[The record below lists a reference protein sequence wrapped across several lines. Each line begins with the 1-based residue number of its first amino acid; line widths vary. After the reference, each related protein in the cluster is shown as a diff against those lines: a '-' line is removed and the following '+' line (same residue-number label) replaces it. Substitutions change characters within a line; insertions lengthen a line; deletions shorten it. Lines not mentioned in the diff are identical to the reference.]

1 MHFTANSLW
10 TASYCAAATHWAS
23 FVAVHGWLTSRLVS
37 CCLCKLL
44 GLPSTA
50 PLLKAAASLPSAG
63 KKVALCELPFGF
75 IASDEEGGLGGTC
88 VLRGCIPKKLL
99 VYGSEFAEAFRE
111 AQGYG

>member
-1 MHFTANSLW
+1 M
-10 TASYCAAATHWAS
+10 
-23 FVAVHGWLTSRLVS
+23 
-37 CCLCKLL
+37 
-44 GLPSTA
+44 
-50 PLLKAAASLPSAG
+50 PSAG

-75 IASDEEGGLGGTC
+75 IASDEQGGLGGTC

>member
-1 MHFTANSLW
+1 MS
-10 TASYCAAATHWAS
+10 
-23 FVAVHGWLTSRLVS
+23 S
-37 CCLCKLL
+37 CICKLL
-44 GLPSTA
+44 DLPSTSP
-50 PLLKAAASLPSAG
+50 PLMAAASVPSAG

-75 IASDEEGGLGGTC
+75 IASDEQGGLGGTC